1 MLLIR
6 LWNYFRGYV
15 IIKITG
21 EYTERL
27 LNQAAL
33 KGIYLW
39 DIKRLDGKTLTA
51 GANARDFFRLSRLTR
66 KTHCRIFILHRM
78 GIFFMLNR
86 LRRRK
91 VLLAGAVLFIA
102 SIYFL
107 SSFIWSID
115 VIAQDPEIK
124 KAVESDLRR
133 WGLKEGVFKYN
144 LDKKYYMN
152 KILQQHK
159 EIAWGEIRIKG
170 SRLVV
175 ELVKK
180 KMPPE
185 LEENS
190 PCDIIASKDGII
202 EEIIPLKGEA
212 LVKPG
217 DTVSAG
223 DILIT
228 GRVLIKS
235 ARKEDA
241 ERQNQSDMLLVHARG
256 IVKARTWYQKAV
268 GVPLV
273 IVERVPTGRVKK
285 AYRLQ
290 LGKSALSFQ
299 LGSIPFALYETETV
313 GQTRLLPESVG
324 DVRFSV
330 IYYREVQSKKK
341 FIGVDKA
348 AQEAEKQLMEHLK
361 SLPEDIK
368 ITRKKMDFSL
378 DSDGKNVI
386 GTMTLEVI
394 EDIGKE
400 EKIWGRTLQNRG

>member
-1 MLLIR
+1 MLIIK
-6 LWNYFRGYV
+6 LWNYFRGYA

-21 EYTERL
+21 ENAERL

-39 DIKRLDGKTLTA
+39 DIKRIDDKTLTA
-51 GANARDFFRLSRLTR
+51 GVDARCFFKLSRLAR
-66 KTHCRIFILHRM
+66 KTGCHLSILRRK
-78 GIFFMLNR
+78 GIFFMINM
-86 LRRRK
+86 LRRRRAL
-91 VLLAGAVLFIA
+91 VAGALLFIA

-115 VIAQDPEIK
+115 VVSQDPEIK
-124 KAVESDLRR
+124 KAVEDDLRR
-133 WGLKEGVFKYN
+133 WGLKEGTFKYG
-144 LDKKYYMN
+144 LDKKQYMD

-159 EIAWGEIRIKG
+159 EIAWGEIKIKG
-170 SRLVV
+170 SKLVV

-180 KMPPE
+180 KLPPE

-202 EEIIPLKGEA
+202 EEIIPFKGEA

-217 DTVSAG
+217 DTVCAG
-223 DILIT
+223 DVLIT
-228 GRVLIKS
+228 GRIVTKS
-235 ARKEDA
+235 DQKSELGQQDA
-241 ERQNQSDMLLVHARG
+241 SDVLLVHARG
-256 IVKARTWYQKAV
+256 IVKAKTWYQKAV
-268 GVPLV
+268 SVPLV
-273 IVERVPTGRVKK
+273 MEEKLPTGRVKK

-290 LGKSALSFQ
+290 LGKSTWSFQ
-299 LGSIPFALYETETV
+299 LGSVPFALYETETSA
-313 GQTRLLPESVG
+313 QARLLPESIG

-330 IYYREVQSKKK
+330 IYYREVQLKKK

-348 AQEAEKQLMEHLK
+348 AQEAEKQLLEQLK

-368 ITRKKMDFSL
+368 ITRKKMDFAL
-378 DSDGKNVI
+378 DSDEKNVI
-386 GTMTLEVI
+386 GTLTLEVI

-400 EKIWGRTLQNRG
+400 QMIY